1 MSDIKEIKCSRC
13 GAAMK
18 YDPELKLLVCEHCGH
33 SYDPGEETENTPK
46 EANDTEFEG
55 FDFASL
61 NDSASVPS
69 AEDLP
74 IYICK
79 SCGAEIV
86 AAPEQFS
93 LTCPYC
99 DNNIVLSD
107 KASGSLRPD
116 GVIPFKFTSKEL
128 PAAVRRYYRRKD
140 LLPRKFFSDSKMSE
154 VTGVY
159 VPFWVFSGNLSGTLE
174 YEGSTSSSHRSGD
187 YIYETTK
194 YYDILRDVSV
204 DFENLPID
212 ASDKVNDAMMDSL
225 EPFDLNEVKPF
236 DISYLAGFAADRFDV
251 PKNDIASRAQ
261 KRMTRSAEQVSIREA
276 GRGYNGVHQ
285 VGGKLNAALDAKY
298 LLFPV
303 YKFSVMYDGYPYSF
317 AVNGQT
323 GKVVGNLPT
332 DKKRKRGYFWKRV
345 GIITLAVLLISFIS
359 YMLGA

>member
-46 EANDTEFEG
+46 EAKDTEFEG

-116 GVIPFKFTSKEL
+116 GVIPFRISSKEL
-128 PAAVRRYYRRKD
+128 PAAVRKFYRNKA
-140 LLPRKFFSDSKMSE
+140 LLPRKFFSDSRLGDI
-154 VTGVY
+154 TGVY
-159 VPFWVFSGNLSGTLE
+159 LPFWVFSGELSGTLE
-174 YEGSTSSSHRSGD
+174 YEGTNTSSWRSGD
-187 YIYETTK
+187 YINEETK
-194 YYDILRDVSV
+194 YYDVVRNVSV
-204 DFENLPID
+204 DFEDLPVD
-212 ASDKVNDAMMDSL
+212 ASGKVDDALMDSL
-225 EPFDLNEVKPF
+225 EPFNMSEVKPF
-236 DISYLAGFAADRFDV
+236 DIGYLAGFAADRFDV
-251 PKNDIASRAQ
+251 PKSGIEFRAKSR
-261 KRMTRSAEQVSIREA
+261 MNRSAEAVSRREA
-276 GRGYNGVHQ
+276 GFGYSSIRQ
-285 VGGKLNAALDAKY
+285 VGGKLNANLDAKY

-303 YKFSVMYDGYPYSF
+303 YLFTLRFNSKLYKF

-323 GKVVGNLPT
+323 GKVVGELPT
-332 DKKRKRGYFWKRV
+332 DKKTKRGYFWLRV
-345 GIITLAVLLISFIS
+345 GIITLAVLIISFIRF
-359 YMLGA
+359 MLGA